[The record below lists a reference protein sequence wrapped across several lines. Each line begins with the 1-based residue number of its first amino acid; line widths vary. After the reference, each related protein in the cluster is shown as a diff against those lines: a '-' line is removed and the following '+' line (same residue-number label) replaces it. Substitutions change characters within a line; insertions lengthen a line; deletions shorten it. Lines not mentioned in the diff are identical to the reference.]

1 MSQTGRGSSTA
12 EEDLARRATSV
23 ETPVRVDS
31 PDAGVRLVDESVVEL
46 IEFSVELF
54 ARREDAERTL
64 AELLHD
70 EPEWRDLFRIE
81 EIDLGEPSMN

>member
-1 MSQTGRGSSTA
+1 MRVFA
-12 EEDLARRATSV
+12 L
-23 ETPVRVDS
+23 VDS
-31 PDAGVRLVDESVVEL
+31 SMVQLV
-46 IEFSVELF
+46 EFSVELF

-70 EPEWRDLFRIE
+70 EPEWCDLFRIE